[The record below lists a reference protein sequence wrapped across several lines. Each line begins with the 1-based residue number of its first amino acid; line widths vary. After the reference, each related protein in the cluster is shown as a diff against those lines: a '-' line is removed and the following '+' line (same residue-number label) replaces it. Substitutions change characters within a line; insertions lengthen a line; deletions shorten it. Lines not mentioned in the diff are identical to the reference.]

1 MKLEE
6 KAIELID
13 LKQEY
18 LENKKEFDSEN
29 KGLKK
34 KIDYLT
40 KTVKKEVQ
48 PILEKNKK
56 YEFKISSGKLSVS
69 RRERVDY
76 EIFDYPELVRILIEA
91 GKNPSDLVRR
101 NVKNIDTLVVG
112 KGGKNE

>member
-48 PILEKNKK
+48 PILEKK
-56 YEFKISSGKLSVS
+56 
-69 RRERVDY
+69 
-76 EIFDYPELVRILIEA
+76 
-91 GKNPSDLVRR
+91 
-101 NVKNIDTLVVG
+101 
-112 KGGKNE
+112 